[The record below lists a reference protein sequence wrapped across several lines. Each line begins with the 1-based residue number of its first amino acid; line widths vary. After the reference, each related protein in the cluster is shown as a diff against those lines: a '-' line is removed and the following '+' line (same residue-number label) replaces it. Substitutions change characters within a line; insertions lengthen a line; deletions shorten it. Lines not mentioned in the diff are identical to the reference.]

1 VSTAPSAPFSAW
13 AKTVRRLAQHHA
25 TPSEPVAVESSTA
38 PTEARRSRWPWVIG
52 LGTAAASL
60 CVALIA
66 VGVIIGRGYEDQAPY
81 AFTGTVKEVIFDLK
95 PVHLEAEKVL
105 REHASVQAVGH
116 GAAG

>member
-66 VGVIIGRGYEDQAPY
+66 VGVVIGRGNDSSSAHAAAPRP
-81 AFTGTVKEVIFDLK
+81 G
-95 PVHLEAEKVL
+95 
-105 REHASVQAVGH
+105 R
-116 GAAG
+116 

>member
-1 VSTAPSAPFSAW
+1 MAPSAPFSAR

-66 VGVIIGRGYEDQAPY
+66 VGVIIGRGNDSGSAHAAAPRP
-81 AFTGTVKEVIFDLK
+81 G
-95 PVHLEAEKVL
+95 
-105 REHASVQAVGH
+105 R
-116 GAAG
+116 